1 MLDLKKVTLFTIY
14 VPWDKSKIAAEDF
27 QDGEQEKS
35 IDNGLEDTIRA
46 LYTCVES
53 AEFGSVRFVTSKEI
67 IEERGEELLADGII
81 CEEPH
86 IPVSNM
92 KDYARYMIYH
102 LTELLIIQKDQ

>member
-46 LYTCVES
+46 LYTCIES
-53 AEFGSVRFVTSKEI
+53 AEFGAVRFVTSKEI
-67 IEERGEELLADGII
+67 IEERGEELLEDGIV
-81 CEEPH
+81 CELSLIH
-86 IPVSNM
+86 I
-92 KDYARYMIYH
+92 
-102 LTELLIIQKDQ
+102 

>member
-46 LYTCVES
+46 LYTCIES
-53 AEFGSVRFVTSKEI
+53 AEFGAVRFVTSKEI
-67 IEERGEELLADGII
+67 IEERGEELLKTGLYVKNQ
-81 CEEPH
+81 H
-86 IPVSNM
+86 S
-92 KDYARYMIYH
+92 H
-102 LTELLIIQKDQ
+102 Q